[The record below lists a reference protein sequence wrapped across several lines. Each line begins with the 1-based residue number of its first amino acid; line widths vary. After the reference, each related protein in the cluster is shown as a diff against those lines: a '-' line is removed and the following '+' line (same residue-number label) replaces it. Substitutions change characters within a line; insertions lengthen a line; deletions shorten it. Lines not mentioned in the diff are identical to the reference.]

1 MHGFTQLKAG
11 PVTAGRTLT
20 AVAALRAWLSA
31 GLAAAASGISR
42 AAINRRVVRQL
53 SAMSDREL
61 RDIGL
66 SRQDVLDAGILLVEG
81 DASDFLVDRRN
92 ERRASRSV
100 PRGGWPPRRH

>member
-1 MHGFTQLKAG
+1 
-11 PVTAGRTLT
+11 
-20 AVAALRAWLSA
+20 
-31 GLAAAASGISR
+31 
-42 AAINRRVVRQL
+42 
-53 SAMSDREL
+53 MSDREL

-92 ERRASRSV
+92 ERRASRSI